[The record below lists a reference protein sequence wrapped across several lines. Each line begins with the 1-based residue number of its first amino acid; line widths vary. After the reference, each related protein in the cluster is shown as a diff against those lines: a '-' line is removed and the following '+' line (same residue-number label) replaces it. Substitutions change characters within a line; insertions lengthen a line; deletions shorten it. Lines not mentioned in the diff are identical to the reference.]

1 MSWHTHRT
9 NSGER
14 EYLSTRASVAA
25 MAKDNPYLTGIVP
38 DPKYGAVDPEID
50 KSPTFAQPDNAGN
63 IASET
68 ITTGNAEEGTSGTAE
83 PNEAQDF
90 ASRKVMERMQ
100 MIANGENHNL
110 NDHAQIT

>member
-14 EYLSTRASVAA
+14 EYLSTRNSVTAQA
-25 MAKDNPYLTGIVP
+25 QDNPFLTGIRP
-38 DPKYGAVDPEID
+38 DPKYGAVDPELD
-50 KSPTFAQPDNAGN
+50 KSPTFAQPDSAGN
-63 IASET
+63 IAPKT
-68 ITTGNAEEGTSGTAE
+68 ITTGDADEGSSGTAD

-110 NDHAQIT
+110 NDHSQIT